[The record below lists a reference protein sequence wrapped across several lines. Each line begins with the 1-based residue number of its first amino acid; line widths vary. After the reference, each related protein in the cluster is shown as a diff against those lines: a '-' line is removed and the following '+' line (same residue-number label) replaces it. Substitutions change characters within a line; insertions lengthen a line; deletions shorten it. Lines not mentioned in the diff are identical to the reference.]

1 MLPPEHPDGIHI
13 AFDDHRLVNN
23 AGLILPAT
31 LALHLDLGRAWGPA
45 NTGDKIVTL
54 VASALA
60 GGDCIAYA
68 SRGRNEPYR
77 LGNYPGYLPWRPT
90 QSVHRSAA
98 ASMSCCWS
106 GFAPPPSMMTDVFDD
121 LA

>member
-1 MLPPEHPDGIHI
+1 MWIYHVQLSSLDHDIEVVADANPEEEYEREQNQT
-13 AFDDHRLVNN
+13 FLVF
-23 AGLILPAT
+23 
-31 LALHLDLGRAWGPA
+31 
-45 NTGDKIVTL
+45 K
-54 VASALA
+54 
-60 GGDCIAYA
+60 
-68 SRGRNEPYR
+68 RNEPYR